1 MAARHRT
8 GAERQIFL
16 NARVTLAAILLLP
29 GCSGSGSDTE
39 QQVKQARTSAATAQM
54 VLDAWLPGEVP
65 AHYARDTLQAMQAQ
79 LEGVRKNVEQA
90 GSSSPARQAVVL
102 HPIRQTSDAI
112 GRAAAAIGASDH
124 ERTAKSAEEAR
135 TAAAVLSL
143 RASGRTSIP

>member
-8 GAERQIFL
+8 GAERPIFL

-65 AHYARDTLQAMQAQ
+65 GHYARDTLQAMQAQ
-79 LEGVRKNVEQA
+79 LDEVGKNLEQA
-90 GSSSPARQAVVL
+90 GSSSPARQAIVL
-102 HPIRQTSDAI
+102 HPLSQTSDAI

-143 RASGRTSIP
+143 PASGRTSIP